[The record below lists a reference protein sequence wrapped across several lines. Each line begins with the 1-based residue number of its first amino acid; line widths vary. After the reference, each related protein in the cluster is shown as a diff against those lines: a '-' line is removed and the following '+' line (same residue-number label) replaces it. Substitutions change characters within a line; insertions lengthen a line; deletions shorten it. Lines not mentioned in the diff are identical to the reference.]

1 MQVRIW
7 EAYGDEGVRV
17 WGIAN
22 REAAETVRGYTEA
35 LGLTYP
41 ILLDEDGVVQMSY
54 MMQAAFDTAAYPQ
67 DWVIGTDGRV
77 AYVNNGY
84 EPDEIAAV
92 VEQELA
98 GY

>member
-41 ILLDEDGVVQMSY
+41 ILLDEFGDVNRMY
-54 MMQAAFDTAAYPQ
+54 ELAFAFPTGAYPQ
-67 DWVIGTDGRV
+67 DYVIGTDGRV
-77 AYVNNGY
+77 VYVAN
-84 EPDEIAAV
+84 EPDVEHIEAAV
-92 VEQELA
+92 REELA
-98 GY
+98 E